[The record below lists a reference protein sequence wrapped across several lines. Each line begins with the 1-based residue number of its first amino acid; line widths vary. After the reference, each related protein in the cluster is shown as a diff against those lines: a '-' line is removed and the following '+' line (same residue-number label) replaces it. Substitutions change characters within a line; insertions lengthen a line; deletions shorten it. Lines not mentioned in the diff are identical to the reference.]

1 MNDPAQAVAVIEAA
15 VLAILAGRR
24 EANPDQPF
32 VDFRPISGELGLD
45 HETTRAILGRLKKR
59 RAILWKWDFPGGD
72 AGFIHEGGGFASLP
86 GVA

>member
-1 MNDPAQAVAVIEAA
+1 MEAAQAVAVIEDA

-45 HETTRAILGRLKKR
+45 NETTRAILGRLKHR
-59 RAILWKWDFPGGD
+59 RAILHQWEFGGGD
-72 AGFIHEGGGFASLP
+72 IGIILEGGGFASLP
-86 GVA
+86 GGK